1 MVKSGTKVQHVLV
14 ELPMYMRHEVIQSH
28 SVLLTIVAVLTCD
41 PSIEVFPADPDGTM
55 ADTHDRHIPN
65 QRRRAAASA
74 ARSPSSP
81 QPPCTLSSAWS
92 CHCSEA
98 TNGYRAASKAPLSDH
113 RRRPPAAS
121 RGVAEMNRRFASP
134 GRGWFVS

>member
-65 QRRRAAASA
+65 QRRRVATGGKSRCSGNESA
-74 ARSPSSP
+74 ICEPWKGLVRFMTRS
-81 QPPCTLSSAWS
+81 A
-92 CHCSEA
+92 
-98 TNGYRAASKAPLSDH
+98 
-113 RRRPPAAS
+113 
-121 RGVAEMNRRFASP
+121 
-134 GRGWFVS
+134 